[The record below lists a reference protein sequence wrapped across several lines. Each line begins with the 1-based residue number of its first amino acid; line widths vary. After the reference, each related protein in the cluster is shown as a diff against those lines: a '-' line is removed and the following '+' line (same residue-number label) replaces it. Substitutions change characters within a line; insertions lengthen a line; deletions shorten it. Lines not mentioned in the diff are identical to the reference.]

1 MVSRMNSVSI
11 ATNLASDSD
20 ERATLRSLV
29 VSMSCASDF
38 IMQSVVLYGVNSK
51 AQQGLT

>member
-1 MVSRMNSVSI
+1 MNSVSI

-29 VSMSCASDF
+29 VSMSCAS
-38 IMQSVVLYGVNSK
+38 ISCGECSALGC
-51 AQQGLT
+51 QQ